1 MGPDLLPNFEYREVK
16 QKRAILRSTMRVGRY
31 CVCGIVSV
39 TISLLLLRVTKLQSK
54 LGQNSFPRKSPVV
67 QPDTTPTQSQFQR
80 QNDQYLVPSPA
91 STAVKRLLRRLLVLF
106 AGISFS
112 SKWIG
117 DMSKDVLKLNTQL
130 T

>member
-1 MGPDLLPNFEYREVK
+1 MGPDLLPNFEYREGK

-31 CVCGIVSV
+31 CVELHCGIVSV
-39 TISLLLLRVTKLQSK
+39 SLSLLLLGVTKLQSK

-67 QPDTTPTQSQFQR
+67 QPDTTPTQSQAQR

-91 STAVKRLLRRLLVLF
+91 STAVKRLLRRPLVLF

-117 DMSKDVLKLNTQL
+117 DISKDV
-130 T
+130 